1 MISLQLSDF
10 VSEKVIESISM
21 TADDKK
27 MTNQYN
33 HEAVKPKT
41 VNNAKINN
49 QR

>member
-1 MISLQLSDF
+1 
-10 VSEKVIESISM
+10 
-21 TADDKK
+21 

-49 QR
+49 QEVKIRIRANYHLIWSE

>member
-1 MISLQLSDF
+1 
-10 VSEKVIESISM
+10 M

-49 QR
+49 QEVKIELEPLSFNMVRIKIK